1 MLFKLHQSRFALQD
15 ESKVEVRPEEEIDQ
29 LLTGFEAED
38 DFERNLLMGIL
49 PVEPESHVLSH
60 FILSQDAPEA

>member
-49 PVEPESHVLSH
+49 PVEPESQEPSH